1 MLLFIFSSLLNTRV
15 HSFLPQTLTMLT
27 FYSDLTIHSQT
38 QQNHGGVFCLKL
50 IPFGYPGW
58 SSSELQDSKAIP
70 PLMIQDFK
78 LTSVNKASICW
89 ELDIFVYRL
98 KISSVCQLRP
108 LSNTDLIEPTTRTC
122 SELLDTL
129 SHPARFVWPV
139 PFIAEQNSQKAQT
152 YLKLVE
158 VKFRQRWFEKE
169 KMDPMKS

>member
-1 MLLFIFSSLLNTRV
+1 MLHKHQRACK
-15 HSFLPQTLTMLT
+15 M
-27 FYSDLTIHSQT
+27 QT
-38 QQNHGGVFCLKL
+38 QQNSKSWRCFYCFKL
-50 IPFGYPGW
+50 QTLVDHLRSFKI
-58 SSSELQDSKAIP
+58 LSKASP

-129 SHPARFVWPV
+129 SLSHPAHFVWPV
-139 PFIAEQNSQKAQT
+139 LFIAEQNSQKVQT
-152 YLKLVE
+152 YLKLEE